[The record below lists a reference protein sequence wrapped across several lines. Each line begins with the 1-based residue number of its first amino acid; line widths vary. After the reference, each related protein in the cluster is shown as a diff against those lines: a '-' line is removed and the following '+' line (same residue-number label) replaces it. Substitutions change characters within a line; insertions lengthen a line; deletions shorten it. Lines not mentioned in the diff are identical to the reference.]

1 MNDFSLGVRTPG
13 TDCAWLNKITRQ
25 SRPSGGP
32 LHSRRDFLATCA
44 RLGLAAGAVPLL
56 PSLLASAEPGSA
68 LPHFKPK
75 AKRLILLTMSGGPSQ
90 LELFDHKPD
99 LLKWAGTEL
108 PASVRMGQRVT
119 TMTSGQQ
126 QLVMPTRVQFTRCG
140 RSGASIGEWLPHL
153 QGVADDLC
161 FITSMHADQI
171 NHAPAMTQFLTGNQ
185 LPGKPSLGAWLSHG
199 LGSANRDLPNFLVLI
214 SKMLRPSD
222 QPLYD
227 HYWSSGFLPSQHQG
241 VKLRSA
247 RDPVLYL
254 RDPDGLPRTLRRGM
268 LDGLGELNRAH
279 LAATGDPEVTTR
291 IAQYEMAYRMQSSIP
306 ALNDLTDEQE
316 ETFRLYGPEARRPG
330 SYAANCILARRLME
344 RDVRVVQL
352 VHPDWDH
359 HSRLTS
365 WCTARCRDTDQPTAA
380 LITDLKRRG
389 LLDDTLVVW
398 GGEFGRS
405 PVGQGTWDSPEAGRD
420 HHPKAFTVWMAGGGV
435 KPGITHGATDDFGF
449 NVVRDPVHVRDLHA
463 SILHLM
469 GIDHARFSVR
479 AAGLD
484 QKLTGVETAK
494 VVDGILT

>member
-1 MNDFSLGVRTPG
+1 MSKYLARAHADPDSSS
-13 TDCAWLNKITRQ
+13 ATR
-25 SRPSGGP
+25 RG
-32 LHSRRDFLATCA
+32 FLSACA
-44 RLGLAAGAVPLL
+44 RFGLTAGALPLL
-56 PSLLASAEPGSA
+56 PSLLAAGDAPASVGLAG
-68 LPHFKPK
+68 LPHHPPK

-99 LLKWAGTEL
+99 LLKYAGTEL
-108 PASVRMGQRVT
+108 PDSIRMGQRVT
-119 TMTSGQQ
+119 TMTANQK
-126 QLVMPTRVQFTRCG
+126 QLVMPTKVKFTRCG
-140 RSGASIGEWLPHL
+140 QSGASLGEWLPHL

-161 FITSMHADQI
+161 FIKSMHTDQI

-185 LPGKPSLGAWLSHG
+185 LAGKPSLGSWLSYG
-199 LGSANRDLPNFLVLI
+199 LGSVNRDLPDYLVLI
-214 SKMLRPSD
+214 SKMQRPSD

-227 HYWSSGFLPSQHQG
+227 HYWGSGFLPSRHQG

-254 RDPDGLPRTLRRGM
+254 RDPDGLPRELRRGM
-268 LDGLGELNRAH
+268 LDGLGELNRTHFTAE
-279 LAATGDPEVTTR
+279 GDPEIATR
-291 IAQYEMAYRMQSSIP
+291 IAQYEMAYRMQTSVP
-306 ALNDLTDEQE
+306 ELTDLANEPE
-316 ETFRLYGPEARRPG
+316 EVFTHYGPESRRPG

-344 RDVRVVQL
+344 RGVRVVQL

-365 WCTARCRDTDQPTAA
+365 WCTARCRDTDQATAA
-380 LITDLKRRG
+380 LVTDLKRRG

-420 HHPKAFTVWMAGGGV
+420 HHPRSFTTWMAGGGV

-449 NVVRDPVHVRDLHA
+449 NAVQDPVHVRDLHA
-463 SILHLM
+463 TILHLM

-479 AAGLD
+479 AQGLD
-484 QKLTGVETAK
+484 QKLTGVEEASVIK
-494 VVDGILT
+494 ELII